1 MIKSLYLYSRYFLLT
16 LFSAKAAYLF
26 KELYGYYLRGNRYF
40 ANKHVDPRHR
50 KLAMARAVS
59 WLLHAQKSTPDDGMG
74 SFHLVNKWSASYPET
89 SGYIIPTLLQY
100 AAFNND
106 KNINEAAVKAADWLV
121 SIQKASGGWQGGR
134 VNENR
139 PEIVFNTAQIIR
151 GLMAVFQLTRDEK
164 YFESATRAGDWL
176 CDIQDGSGTW
186 IQNALMGK
194 ARVYDSYVDYP
205 LLLLH
210 KQTKAEKYRQHAIR
224 NLDWIVNEKQHK
236 NGWFEDCDNTIKRND
251 KPILHTIAYT
261 IDGLLDCGIY
271 LDDRKYIDA
280 ARKAADMLK
289 DKFERNGFLHGRYDH
304 NWEGSENMILT
315 GCAQMSII
323 WLKIAHYSG
332 NTTYADTA
340 IKMNT
345 LLAHLQNRN
354 FQDKA
359 PDTAGGLSG
368 SYPLWGRYEP
378 FAYPNWA
385 TKYFADAMILEEGH
399 RK

>member
-26 KELYGYYLRGNRYF
+26 KELYVYYLRGNRYF

-74 SFHLVNKWSASYPET
+74 SFHMVNKWSASYPET

-134 VNENR
+134 VNEKR

-164 YFESATRAGDWL
+164 YLESATRAGDWL

-224 NLDWIVNEKQHK
+224 NLDWIVNEKQHE

-280 ARKAADMLK
+280 ARKAADVLK
-289 DKFERNGFLHGRYDH
+289 DKFEQKGFLHGRYDH

-345 LLAHLQNRN
+345 LLVHLQNRN
-354 FQDKA
+354 YHNKA